1 MTQTVLLLQDDAALG
16 GQAYA
21 ALTEAGM
28 EVIAAPDAPQALEL
42 LSQREVDAIVTG
54 VSLAGMD
61 GFAFIEA
68 VRRQPALCAVPILVL
83 SAEAM
88 PDLKTRARNAGAA
101 GWLPHPFDPLR
112 LVEMVRAVA
121 GC

>member
-1 MTQTVLLLQDDAALG
+1 MILKVLLLHDDDALS

-28 EVIAAPDAPQALEL
+28 EVISAPDAPHALEL
-42 LSQREVDAIVTG
+42 LSQREVDAIITG
-54 VSLAGMD
+54 VCMAGLD

-68 VRRQPALCAVPILVL
+68 VRRQSTLCAVPILVL
-83 SAEAM
+83 STEAM

-121 GC
+121 G